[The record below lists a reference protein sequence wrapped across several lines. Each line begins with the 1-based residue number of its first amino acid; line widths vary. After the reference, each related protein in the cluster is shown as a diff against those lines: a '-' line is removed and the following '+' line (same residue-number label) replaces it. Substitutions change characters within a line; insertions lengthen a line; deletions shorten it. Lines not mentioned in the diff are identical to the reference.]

1 MRPMREQFRRMVG
14 HILSLSLKIPVL
26 SGFRLAAVTWDSPDA
41 WSRPTEWCSSVR
53 LGMMA

>member
-1 MRPMREQFRRMVG
+1 MREQFRRMVG